1 MDLKFEKLLIWQKS
15 KEIYLD
21 ITKKIETKD
30 NEFLEKIKEA
40 ALKTMDCI
48 AEGYEVRYDD
58 KKIKK
63 YLEALW
69 YNTRTTNML
78 VITKDLWYLDYEK
91 VNHILWECINLNKMI
106 YSIVCKIKRRNELT
120 TYNNEE

>member
-21 ITKKIETKD
+21 ITKKIKTKD
-30 NEFLEKIKEA
+30 NEFLEKIKEG
-40 ALKTMDCI
+40 ALKTMDSI
-48 AEGYEVRYDD
+48 VEGYEVWYDD

-63 YLEALW
+63 FLEALW

-78 VITKDLWYLDYEK
+78 IITKDLWYLDYETA
-91 VNHILWECINLNKMI
+91 NNILWECINLNKMI